1 MVLKGPLAGI
11 RDRTLREHKDMGMG
25 QKFIDWCDKTMA
37 FSFYALI
44 YFLPISIALTEIFS
58 TLALLSWFLK
68 RGVFFYVE
76 LTRGS
81 AKERR
86 RTFPDTALL
95 FLKSFKPA
103 GSCLTVPV
111 ALFLF
116 FNFISMLLSKHH
128 MISAEGF
135 FGKTLQHAFIYFNF
149 IECINSRRRLKIFLR
164 VFFFSATLVST
175 SGIYQYFI
183 GQEFILGNMFE
194 GRISSSL
201 RHANDFAAY
210 LVVVV
215 PICLSVALSGMGRMR
230 ARTESDAI
238 SGRPFSFLSGTEAA
252 LSAVLFILTI
262 ICLGLTYSRGAWIGF
277 LIAVLFLSFTRQK
290 AVIINMMILVLFF
303 GVFYPQLREYR
314 NVSE

>member
-1 MVLKGPLAGI
+1 MGSHGGVWILLWQKRNSVLKRTLNWTMVLKGPLAGI

-183 GQEFILGNMFE
+183 GQAIFFFIRNGGGPI
-194 GRISSSL
+194 GR
-201 RHANDFAAY
+201 
-210 LVVVV
+210 
-215 PICLSVALSGMGRMR
+215 SVYPDDHLSGINIFPGSLDRVFDR
-230 ARTESDAI
+230 CVI
-238 SGRPFSFLSGTEAA
+238 S
-252 LSAVLFILTI
+252 
-262 ICLGLTYSRGAWIGF
+262 
-277 LIAVLFLSFTRQK
+277 
-290 AVIINMMILVLFF
+290 
-303 GVFYPQLREYR
+303 
-314 NVSE
+314 